1 MSIYTDAQKI
11 AKGGGGDV
19 DAVTAA
25 FGAGGLGDVHVHP
38 FARLT
43 LNGFALA
50 EMGRL
55 QTGTGTGSA
64 AGTASDDG
72 AAVAS
77 PTAQLMHIASWA
89 AARIKRQSG
98 SQQAP
103 QSRSPITPLP
113 KIKIRPTTVTAS
125 PTKVGSRFQQHMR
138 QSSSHGKLPQQG
150 KRRPETTSNSKLS
163 LRTSSSSFGDDFY

>member
-1 MSIYTDAQKI
+1 VMSSSSKASRRKAGAVLRQRVAEEESGLVPTMGPVPAMRYR
-11 AKGGGGDV
+11 GGG
-19 DAVTAA
+19 
-25 FGAGGLGDVHVHP
+25 
-38 FARLT
+38 
-43 LNGFALA
+43 
-50 EMGRL
+50 
-55 QTGTGTGSA
+55 S
-64 AGTASDDG
+64 
-72 AAVAS
+72 
-77 PTAQLMHIASWA
+77 
-89 AARIKRQSG
+89 RQSG